1 MDEFY
6 YKRQK
11 MVENQIVRRGIK
23 DNRVIEAMR
32 EIPRHLFL
40 DQALW
45 DSAYDDTPLPIGEK
59 QTISQPYIVA
69 LMTELLELKGEEKV
83 LEVGTGS
90 GYQTAVLSKLASF
103 VYTVERIP
111 SLAKRAR
118 KVLDEL
124 GLANVLLKIDDG
136 TRGWEEYAPFDG
148 IIVTAAAPFPP
159 RPLLD
164 QLKDGGRLVIPI
176 GDEYNQDLT
185 RIRRAGERFFSEN
198 FGGCRFVRLIGEHG
212 WKE

>member
-11 MVENQIVRRGIK
+11 MVDNQIVKRGIK
-23 DNRVIEAMR
+23 DKRVIEAMR
-32 EIPRHLFL
+32 EIPRHLFV
-40 DQALW
+40 DEAFW

-69 LMTELLELKGEEKV
+69 LMTELLGLKGEEKV
-83 LEVGTGS
+83 LEIGTGS
-90 GYQTAVLSKLASF
+90 GYQAAILSRLAGFIYSI
-103 VYTVERIP
+103 ERIP

-124 GLANVLLKIDDG
+124 GVTNALLRIDDG
-136 TRGWEEYAPFDG
+136 TKGWEEHAPFDG

-159 RPLLD
+159 KPLLD
-164 QLKDGGRLVIPI
+164 QLKDGGRLVIPL

-185 RIRRAGERFFSEN
+185 LIRKEGERFNSESY
-198 FGGCRFVRLIGEHG
+198 GPCRFVRLIGEHG